1 MLGTKKITIISSIQY
16 ILSIKYFYS
25 PWAQGC
31 SHRIGDKKIWTNFQA
46 GCISTAAQGGQEGT
60 SIPMSQAWQQQWRKE
75 GEGAAIKPPRKRVGK
90 IMVRS
95 AVVSRILRQT
105 NRNKKV

>member
-1 MLGTKKITIISSIQY
+1 MLGTKKITIISSIEY

-25 PWAQGC
+25 PWIQGC

-46 GCISTAAQGGQEGT
+46 GCISIAAQRGQEGT
-60 SIPMSQAWQQQWRKE
+60 STPVPQEWQQRWRKE
-75 GEGAAIKPPRKRVGK
+75 GEGTDSRPPRKGMGK

-95 AVVSRILRQT
+95 TVVSRRLRQT
-105 NRNKKV
+105 SRNKEV